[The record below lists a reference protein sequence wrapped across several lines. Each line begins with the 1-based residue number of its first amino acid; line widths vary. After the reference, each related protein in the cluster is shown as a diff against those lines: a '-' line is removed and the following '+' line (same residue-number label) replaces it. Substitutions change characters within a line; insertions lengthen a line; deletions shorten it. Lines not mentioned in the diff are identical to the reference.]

1 MIKEIHFIYILDP
14 SGNPI
19 FIRENYVQ
27 GSEEFN
33 HSLLSGFITAL
44 QSFASE
50 FGGEELRIADLGNK
64 TIFAKVGEK
73 TGFQFI
79 LVTEKKVKHDKML
92 GILEQIHALF
102 LEKFAQYS
110 KVDDEKKREIM
121 GSFIIDLN
129 HILEPDDKLTG
140 LFKS

>member
-1 MIKEIHFIYILDP
+1 MIKEIQFIYVLDP

-33 HSLLSGFITAL
+33 HSLLSGFISAL
-44 QSFASE
+44 QSFASK
-50 FGGEELRIADLGNK
+50 FGGEELKVADLGNR
-64 TIFAKVGEK
+64 TIFARVCNK

-79 LVTEKKVKHDKML
+79 LITEKKVKHEKMVR
-92 GILEQIHALF
+92 ILEQIHKLF

-110 KVDDEKKREIM
+110 KVDDEKKRELM
-121 GSFIIDLN
+121 GSFIEDLN
-129 HILEPDDKLTG
+129 RILEPSEKITG